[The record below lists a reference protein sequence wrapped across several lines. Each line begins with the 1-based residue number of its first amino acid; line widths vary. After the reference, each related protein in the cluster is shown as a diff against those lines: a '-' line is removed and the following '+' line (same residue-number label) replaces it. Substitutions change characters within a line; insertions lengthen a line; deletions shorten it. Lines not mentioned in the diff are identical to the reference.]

1 MERYGDVTLEKRYIV
16 NLELTTN
23 QAVKIM
29 DGLDALIA
37 EDQKII
43 KKYPHI
49 LADPWITNHLH
60 EVMAVREYF
69 RERYNVSK
77 EILDENNS
85 ES

>member
-1 MERYGDVTLEKRYIV
+1 MERYGEVHLEKRYIV

-23 QAVKIM
+23 QAIQIM

-49 LADPWITNHLH
+49 MADPFITNHLH

-77 EILDENNS
+77 EISDEDNS
-85 ES
+85 KS